1 MRHASFF
8 STSVVL
14 AAIIAVGTANSLFAQ
29 GGRFRLEGTPAP
41 KPPAPPVVNP
51 SPAPTGTPAGTAQQ
65 APPAPIPLTDAQKA
79 EVKAIADEAAK
90 ATVAAIPAPPPPFNP
105 ASINARL
112 DAIEARLNAPPPASW
127 YDQFTWW
134 HGLLMLVV
142 VVLGFFAWKF
152 RHKLAAGAGGLLLVS
167 SLMGAPTVTSCRTAG
182 GEPAFFVNDG
192 SSSDLVCTVSGLTT
206 VTAVT
211 FADPALVATTPTLS
225 GNQLKFKLVV
235 GATAVVPNE
244 PDMSVDSVVVGHP
257 IAVLD
262 RGDAGRMDLALR
274 YLHGSGSAPTASGSD
289 PRYSALAGEV
299 AALKLVITG
308 LCNGDAEWK
317 RNAFG
322 SKPGTSDPAG
332 RQCASVLI
340 AASTEA
346 TVRSKAFSDA
356 VSAGV
361 TAGVKA
367 GLATLPEVDLS
378 AYATKEEVAGVRGS
392 VSEVISAHNA
402 LDTKVGAIG
411 ADLKTVTTTANNAHR
426 RATLAGV
433 AVAGPTRGQ
442 RARAKRS
449 LADELR

>member
-1 MRHASFF
+1 
-8 STSVVL
+8 
-14 AAIIAVGTANSLFAQ
+14 
-29 GGRFRLEGTPAP
+29 
-41 KPPAPPVVNP
+41 
-51 SPAPTGTPAGTAQQ
+51 
-65 APPAPIPLTDAQKA
+65 
-79 EVKAIADEAAK
+79 
-90 ATVAAIPAPPPPFNP
+90 
-105 ASINARL
+105 
-112 DAIEARLNAPPPASW
+112 
-127 YDQFTWW
+127 
-134 HGLLMLVV
+134 
-142 VVLGFFAWKF
+142 
-152 RHKLAAGAGGLLLVS
+152 LLLLAVS
-167 SLMGAPTVTSCRTAG
+167 LSAAPTVTGCKTVSG
-182 GEPAFFVNDG
+182 DPAFFVNDG
-192 SSSDLVCTVSGLTT
+192 SSSDLVCTVSGISSA
-206 VTAVT
+206 TAVS
-211 FADPALVATTPTLS
+211 FADSALVATSPVLS